1 MKKITKSKPVSAPGG
16 GPLDIFK
23 REMEQLRN
31 DFQARNAAVN
41 AAYGEILN
49 SINRVYRAVDSA
61 VLKERE
67 DTEKKDMMD
76 MMKAYNEDCRRSVSE
91 VTEAETYR
99 VGCQYPDVF
108 IAQSLASD
116 NDQDRFQRQ
125 DNSIWEVENDEF
137 KKSIRSRRPRLTMLA
152 VIAQPLASDNVYRT
166 GELIPGNSQRRPPSV
181 VCARRGPAR
190 RAPAIRT
197 NAQKIGNRQ
206 DRDKPRPAPPTS
218 APTQSRTRRRP
229 RSSQSG
235 ARPSTDT
242 GRTCRPT
249 RGRPFR
255 DDRMQGLAWRRSPR
269 RDPAPA
275 TRANAQQIGNRQYGA
290 RPSTDTRRTRRPNR
304 GRPYKDDLG
313 LTNLEGTLM
322 GFEWKILV

>member
-1 MKKITKSKPVSAPGG
+1 
-16 GPLDIFK
+16 
-23 REMEQLRN
+23 
-31 DFQARNAAVN
+31 
-41 AAYGEILN
+41 
-49 SINRVYRAVDSA
+49 
-61 VLKERE
+61 
-67 DTEKKDMMD
+67 MMD
-76 MMKAYNEDCRRSVSE
+76 MLEAYNEDCRRSVSE

-206 DRDKPRPAPPTS
+206 DRDKPRPAPPPS

-269 RDPAPA
+269 RDPVSVI
-275 TRANAQQIGNRQYGA
+275 RANAKKIGDRQDRD
-290 RPSTDTRRTRRPNR
+290 RPRPAPSRTRRLPRSSQPGVRPSSDTGRTR
-304 GRPYKDDLG
+304 GRPFREICWMQRLAGQCSHSCDPGLSFGTGPGPDYLG
-313 LTNLEGTLM
+313 GHFF
-322 GFEWKILV
+322 GV

>member
-1 MKKITKSKPVSAPGG
+1 MEELRAEIKTAYAAASAACGKILHANQSLETSFQTKIINMLEKFDRSHRENVHETVQLAVQKGREQTEERLTQ
-16 GPLDIFK
+16 LD
-23 REMEQLRN
+23 
-31 DFQARNAAVN
+31 
-41 AAYGEILN
+41 
-49 SINRVYRAVDSA
+49 
-61 VLKERE
+61 
-67 DTEKKDMMD
+67 
-76 MMKAYNEDCRRSVSE
+76 
-91 VTEAETYR
+91 
-99 VGCQYPDVF
+99 QYPEVF

-125 DNSIWEVENDEF
+125 DNSIWEVENVEF

-206 DRDKPRPAPPTS
+206 DRDKPRPAPPPS
-218 APTQSRTRRRP
+218 APTQSH
-229 RSSQSG
+229 
-235 ARPSTDT
+235 T

-255 DDRMQGLAWRRSPR
+255 EICWMQRLAWRRSPR

-275 TRANAQQIGNRQYGA
+275 TRVNAQQIGNRQSGA
-290 RPSTDTRRTRRPNR
+290 RPSTDSRRTRCPTR

-313 LTNLEGTLM
+313 LTTLEGT
-322 GFEWKILV
+322 GV

>member
-1 MKKITKSKPVSAPGG
+1 MGLLSDIKKLSTI
-16 GPLDIFK
+16 
-23 REMEQLRN
+23 MEQLRN
-31 DFQARNAAVN
+31 EVQAANAAAN
-41 AAYGEILN
+41 AAYDEILN
-49 SINRVYRAVDSA
+49 RSNRMYVHEAVDSA

-67 DTEKKDMMD
+67 DTEEKDMMD
-76 MMKAYNEDCRRSVSE
+76 MLEAYNEDCRRSVSE

-125 DNSIWEVENDEF
+125 DNSIWEFENVEF

-206 DRDKPRPAPPTS
+206 DRDRPRPAPSPS
-218 APTQSRTRRRP
+218 APK
-229 RSSQSG
+229 
-235 ARPSTDT
+235 
-242 GRTCRPT
+242 
-249 RGRPFR
+249 
-255 DDRMQGLAWRRSPR
+255 
-269 RDPAPA
+269 
-275 TRANAQQIGNRQYGA
+275 QY
-290 RPSTDTRRTRRPNR
+290 
-304 GRPYKDDLG
+304 LG
-313 LTNLEGTLM
+313 GHFF
-322 GFEWKILV
+322 GV

>member
-99 VGCQYPDVF
+99 VGCQYPEVF

-125 DNSIWEVENDEF
+125 DNS
-137 KKSIRSRRPRLTMLA
+137 K
-152 VIAQPLASDNVYRT
+152 
-166 GELIPGNSQRRPPSV
+166 
-181 VCARRGPAR
+181 
-190 RAPAIRT
+190 
-197 NAQKIGNRQ
+197 
-206 DRDKPRPAPPTS
+206 DRDRPRPAP
-218 APTQSRTRRRP
+218 SRTRRRP
-229 RSSQSG
+229 RSSQPG
-235 ARPSTDT
+235 VRPSLDT
-242 GRTCRPT
+242 GRT
-249 RGRPFR
+249 RGWPFR
-255 DDRMQGLAWRRSPR
+255 EICWMQRLAWRRSPR
-269 RDPAPA
+269 RDPA
-275 TRANAQQIGNRQYGA
+275 TVIRANVKKIGDRQNRDRPRPAPSCTRRRPRSSQPGV
-290 RPSTDTRRTRRPNR
+290 RPSSDTGRTRGWPFREICWMQRLAGQCSHSCDP
-304 GRPYKDDLG
+304 GLSFGTGPGPDYLG
-313 LTNLEGTLM
+313 GHFF
-322 GFEWKILV
+322 GV

>member
-1 MKKITKSKPVSAPGG
+1 MEHIKNVVE
-16 GPLDIFK
+16 

-31 DFQARNAAVN
+31 DVQARNAAVN
-41 AAYGEILN
+41 AAYGKILKTLKTLN
-49 SINRVYRAVDSA
+49 LAVDSA

-76 MMKAYNEDCRRSVSE
+76 MMEAYNEDCRRSVSE

-125 DNSIWEVENDEF
+125 DNSNWEVENVEF

-190 RAPAIRT
+190 RAPAIKA
-197 NAQKIGNRQ
+197 NAKKIGNRQ
-206 DRDKPRPAPPTS
+206 VRDRPRPAPSPS
-218 APTQSRTRRRP
+218 APTQSRT
-229 RSSQSG
+229 
-235 ARPSTDT
+235 
-242 GRTCRPT
+242 
-249 RGRPFR
+249 
-255 DDRMQGLAWRRSPR
+255 
-269 RDPAPA
+269 
-275 TRANAQQIGNRQYGA
+275 
-290 RPSTDTRRTRRPNR
+290 
-304 GRPYKDDLG
+304 
-313 LTNLEGTLM
+313 
-322 GFEWKILV
+322 